1 MFLYAGVLYSA
12 LAAILATIKMSNPKF
27 LSGLTPLYYTA
38 KLLTASLFCLEMRG
52 KVLQVRGWADIHAI

>member
-12 LAAILATIKMSNPKF
+12 LAAILATIKMSNSKF
-27 LSGLTPLYYTA
+27 LSDMTQLYYTA